1 MSSIGTSTGA
11 DFAKGEHSMLPPYRH
26 RVKKIAKISLEDVSL
41 NLSSA
46 VSALGFGNGHRYIW
60 TDNTSCLVGIATANS
75 ETQRKRDG

>member
-1 MSSIGTSTGA
+1 M
-11 DFAKGEHSMLPPYRH
+11 
-26 RVKKIAKISLEDVSL
+26 SLEDVSL